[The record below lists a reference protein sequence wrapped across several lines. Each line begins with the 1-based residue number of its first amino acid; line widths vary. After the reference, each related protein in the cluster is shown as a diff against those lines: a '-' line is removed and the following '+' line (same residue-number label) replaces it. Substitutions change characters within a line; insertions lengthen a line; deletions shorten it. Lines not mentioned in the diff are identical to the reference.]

1 MKESSLIKI
10 WAVLLGLLFVSIAF
24 GYLENA
30 TVGTVLIFGI
40 ATVKAYLVGAYY
52 MGLKREPR
60 YIAGLLASGVICMVI
75 LFGYLVPDIVY
86 VYGRK

>member
-10 WAVLLGLLFVSIAF
+10 WAALLIMLFVSIGF

-40 ATVKAYLVGAYY
+40 ATIKAYLVAGYY

-60 YIAGLLASGVICMVI
+60 YIAGILASGLIFMVI
-75 LFGYLVPDIVY
+75 LFVYLVPDIVY

>member
-10 WAVLLGLLFVSIAF
+10 WAALLIMLFVSIGL
-24 GYLENA
+24 GYLKNA

-40 ATVKAYLVGAYY
+40 ATIKAYLVAGYY

-60 YIAGLLASGVICMVI
+60 YIAGILASGLIFMVI
-75 LFGYLVPDIVY
+75 LFAYLVPDIVY